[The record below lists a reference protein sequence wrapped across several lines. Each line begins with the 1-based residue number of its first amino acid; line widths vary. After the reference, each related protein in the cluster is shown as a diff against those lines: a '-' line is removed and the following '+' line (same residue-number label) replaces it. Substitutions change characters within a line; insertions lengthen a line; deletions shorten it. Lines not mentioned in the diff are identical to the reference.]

1 MKRKDIKFKE
11 LLKND
16 LDAAEIFNEAIELAD
31 IRHRH
36 YYYREEFL
44 NQTLSEK
51 NMDWA
56 LPGRSIQILEEG
68 FEELDKNDEINNVT
82 VSDNN

>member
-16 LDAAEIFNEAIELAD
+16 LDAAEIFNKAIELAD

-36 YYYREEFL
+36 YYYSEEFL
-44 NQTLSEK
+44 NQTLAEK
-51 NMDWA
+51 IWIGLYLVD
-56 LPGRSIQILEEG
+56 L
-68 FEELDKNDEINNVT
+68 FKY
-82 VSDNN
+82 

>member
-16 LDAAEIFNEAIELAD
+16 LDAAEIFNKAIELAD

-36 YYYREEFL
+36 YYYSEEFL
-44 NQTLSEK
+44 NQTLDVQK
-51 NMDWA
+51 RNKDFDKFHNDYRYIDIYYAIMM
-56 LPGRSIQILEEG
+56 LVTQVRKRIEG
-68 FEELDKNDEINNVT
+68 
-82 VSDNN
+82 